1 MIYETLQI
9 LKEQLEKY
17 LEDSGLGK
25 IVVLDNVAM
34 LESGSDIASDLEGKV
49 IMTLLSVEE
58 ENTLKNLPTA
68 KVVNNKTEYR
78 NPPVSLNLF
87 FIVSAYCDSYDN
99 SLISI
104 SKTIEFFQGKRV
116 FTSANTI
123 YNRSNASMDVLESFK
138 FNVEI
143 YTPGFEV
150 LNHIWGI
157 LGGRQLPS
165 VVYKVQMI
173 QVERDKK
180 LATSE
185 VITQVNGTLNNNTE

>member
-17 LEDSGLGK
+17 LETAGLGK

-34 LESGSDIASDLEGKV
+34 LESGSDNASDLEGKV
-49 IMTLLSVEE
+49 IITLLNIEE
-58 ENTLKNLPTA
+58 EKTLKNLPTV
-68 KVVNNKTEYR
+68 KVVNNKAEYQ
-78 NPPVSLNLF
+78 NPPVNLNLYF
-87 FIVSAYCDSYDN
+87 LVSAYCDSYNN

-104 SKTIEFFQGKRV
+104 SKTIEFFQGKKV

-123 YNRSNASMDVLESFK
+123 YNRSNSTMDVLENFK
-138 FNVEI
+138 FVVEL

-150 LNHIWGI
+150 LNHIWGT

-165 VVYKVQMI
+165 ALYKAQLI
-173 QVERDKK
+173 QIARDEKRSTAE
-180 LATSE
+180 LIT
-185 VITQVNGTLNNNTE
+185 VINGTLNDTNQ